1 MMSTN
6 ELKKTTQ
13 NNYKRYS
20 KKDFLEYAE
29 GFNYQID
36 IDEGNITGFKSDDE
50 IKQAMKKWKIEDF
63 RDFYG
68 FTHKDLH
75 NGTERNFRNYK
86 CLDCLTILKPDYT
99 SNKNKYYCA
108 DCL

>member
-1 MMSTN
+1 MN
-6 ELKKTTQ
+6 IKDLKKTS
-13 NNYKRYS
+13 NYKRYS
-20 KKDFLEYAE
+20 KKDFLSYAS
-29 GFNYQID
+29 GFDYQND
-36 IDEGNITGFKSDDE
+36 IEEGNIKGFKSDKE
-50 IKQAMKKWKIEDF
+50 IKDAMKKWKIEDF

-86 CLDCLTILKPDYT
+86 CLDCLTTLNPDYT
-99 SNKNKYYCA
+99 SQKNSYYCA